1 MDRFRRLFQGA
12 QTHSRDAIEALMLDI
27 YDESFAALKAEYLS
41 GAPRCGF
48 QLDICDRGAAE
59 PIGPKWSLSVAA
71 SCDDPDFYGSVN
83 AEGARIGTQRT
94 VEIEAAGTYRLS
106 TNSHIFLARCGD
118 CGLQEVLEFEY
129 GVNTSLALGSGLYT
143 IEFIAGGD
151 EVIDIELISE

>member
-1 MDRFRRLFQGA
+1 MWL
-12 QTHSRDAIEALMLDI
+12 
-27 YDESFAALKAEYLS
+27 
-41 GAPRCGF
+41 

-106 TNSHIFLARCGD
+106 TNYTFFWPAVAIVACRKFWN
-118 CGLQEVLEFEY
+118 FEY